1 MAMLGRLIELQEEAQ
16 RRKKLAESSLKIN
29 VIMELLRSKGII
41 TDEEIANETAR
52 ITTSDDY
59 LNDIAAWVDI
69 AEEDIRLLSKAIM
82 AYQEERCKN
91 EVK

>member
-1 MAMLGRLIELQEEAQ
+1 MLGELIELKEEAA
-16 RRKKLAESSLKIN
+16 RRKKLAEASLRIN
-29 VIMELLRSKGII
+29 VIMELLLSKGII

-52 ITTSDDY
+52 IKSSDDY
-59 LNDIAAWVDI
+59 LNDTAAWVDI
-69 AEEDIRLLSKAIM
+69 ANENIRLLDKAIM

>member
-1 MAMLGRLIELQEEAQ
+1 MLGELIELQEEAA
-16 RRKKLAESSLKIN
+16 RRKKLAEASLKIN
-29 VIMELLRSKGII
+29 VIMELLLSKGII

-52 ITTSDDY
+52 IKSSDDY
-59 LNDIAAWVDI
+59 LNDTAAWVDI
-69 AEEDIRLLSKAIM
+69 ANENIRLLDKAIM